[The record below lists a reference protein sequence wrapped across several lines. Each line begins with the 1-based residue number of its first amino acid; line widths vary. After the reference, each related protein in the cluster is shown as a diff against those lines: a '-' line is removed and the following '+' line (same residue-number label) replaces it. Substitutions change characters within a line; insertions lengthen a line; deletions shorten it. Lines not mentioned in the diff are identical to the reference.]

1 MTTPPDGAAPETY
14 QARFDRR
21 WGTLRHARVRA
32 LAWLLDAPGLLDA
45 GDPCWHGKVM
55 PEAPVTPETGRWL
68 YALDHDPAPLDAA
81 MGERPFTRLGLYA
94 EKLMAFYFRAQG
106 VLVAHSLQVRASRN
120 DTVGEFDFLLDAGA
134 GGLEHIEFATKFY
147 LLQRPD
153 PASLDALVGPNLA
166 DSLGAK
172 MRKIVGKQLVLGEHP
187 AAQAQL
193 PGPVRLART
202 LVKGWLFYPLPA
214 ASTSAGAMRGINRA
228 HCHGFW
234 CAIDE
239 VDLLPDAL
247 FLILPKLQWLA
258 PFRAPSAPGMQ
269 TRAAL
274 HATLCAQF
282 EHADG
287 PVLVAI
293 LRQAPGHVVE
303 VDRGFIVPTTWRTN
317 AAAKQLPNN

>member
-1 MTTPPDGAAPETY
+1 MTPPDTY
-14 QARFDRR
+14 QARFDQR
-21 WGTLRHARVRA
+21 WGTLRHPRVRA
-32 LAWLLDAPGLLDA
+32 LAWLLDASNLLDA
-45 GDPCWHGKVM
+45 GDPYWIGKVM
-55 PEAPVTPETGRWL
+55 TLAPVTPALERWL
-68 YALDHDPAPLDAA
+68 FALDHDPAPLDAA
-81 MGERPFTRLGLYA
+81 MGARVFTRLGLYA

-106 VLVAHSLQVRASRN
+106 SLVAHSLQVRASRN

-134 GGLEHIEFATKFY
+134 DTLEHIEFATKFY
-147 LLQRPD
+147 LLQRPQMANLD
-153 PASLDALVGPNLA
+153 DLDALVGPNLA

-172 MRKIVGKQLVLGEHP
+172 MRKIVDKQLVLGQHP

-193 PGPVRLART
+193 PGPVVRARA

-214 ASTSAGAMRGINRA
+214 PTVTAAPMRGIDPA

-234 CAIDE
+234 CALDE
-239 VDLLPDAL
+239 LDLLPDAQ

-258 PFRAPSAPGMQ
+258 PFRATSAPAMQ

-274 HATLCAQF
+274 HATLSAQF
-282 EHADG
+282 ETVDG

-303 VDRGFIVPTTWRTN
+303 FARGFIVPATWRTK
-317 AAAKQLPNN
+317 AAAKPLPNN